1 MLATSLAR
9 DLYRDWYGEEPP
21 PVLPWRIDAIPH
33 TGNPTLPLYTVD
45 RDAWRVTLN
54 LHEGQ
59 MRAWESDSLYTFML
73 AGAQGGKTAF
83 LPWVLARKI
92 LADMAA
98 GSTGGDYL
106 IATSTSQLFN
116 SGFRPVILDTFV
128 HVLGIARMWPS
139 TDFFELRDPA
149 TGEFWAHGA
158 KETMWGRLLL
168 RSAASRDALEGF
180 TAKAAI
186 LDECGQDA
194 FTMYA
199 WEAVEKRLDVNKGPI
214 WAGTTLYNFGWLKQ
228 LIFDPWEEGKLPNV
242 SVVQFPSNINPAF
255 SDERFEEKRA
265 AMQPHR
271 FRMQHEGKF
280 GRPSGAIFTD
290 FVNASRNE
298 GGHLV
303 PRFKP
308 PTEWARYQAVDPG
321 VVNTCRLWAAHDE
334 ADDVYYIYRCLYG
347 GERMY
352 PAEYA
357 AADMELEARNGERVV
372 KRAIGSKQEVHWH
385 ADYRRA
391 GARGVATPDVDR
403 VEEGIDRIITLLRQH
418 RIYFMDDMRD
428 MTDELMDYSRETDE
442 MGNATDK
449 IRDKSSFHR
458 VDALRYLCI
467 QLVRPKRLY
476 NVNVEVR
483 SYV

>member
-33 TGNPTLPLYTVD
+33 TGDPTLALYTVD

-98 GSTGGDYL
+98 GSDGGDYL

-116 SGFRPVILDTFV
+116 SGFRPVILEVFEY
-128 HVLGIARMWPS
+128 VLGIARMWPS
-139 TDFFELRDPA
+139 TDFFELRDPT

-158 KETMWGRLLL
+158 KDRMWGRILL
-168 RSAASRDALEGF
+168 RAAASRGALEGF

-199 WEAVEKRLDVNKGPI
+199 WDAVERRLDVHKGPI

-228 LIFDPWEEGKLPNV
+228 LIFDPWEDGKLPHV
-242 SVVQFPSNINPAF
+242 DVIQFPSVMNPAY
-255 SDERFEEKRA
+255 SLERYEQKRAVNAVAPLQDAARGQVRAPVRRDIHGLHKRA
-265 AMQPHR
+265 AQR
-271 FRMQHEGKF
+271 
-280 GRPSGAIFTD
+280 GRPS
-290 FVNASRNE
+290 
-298 GGHLV
+298 
-303 PRFKP
+303 
-308 PTEWARYQAVDPG
+308 
-321 VVNTCRLWAAHDE
+321 CAAFQ
-334 ADDVYYIYRCLYG
+334 
-347 GERMY
+347 
-352 PAEYA
+352 
-357 AADMELEARNGERVV
+357 AADGMGVLPG
-372 KRAIGSKQEVHWH
+372 
-385 ADYRRA
+385 RRPRHNQRLPLVG
-391 GARGVATPDVDR
+391 GARRG
-403 VEEGIDRIITLLRQH
+403 
-418 RIYFMDDMRD
+418 
-428 MTDELMDYSRETDE
+428 
-442 MGNATDK
+442 
-449 IRDKSSFHR
+449 
-458 VDALRYLCI
+458 
-467 QLVRPKRLY
+467 
-476 NVNVEVR
+476 
-483 SYV
+483 

>member
-1 MLATSLAR
+1 MLEADLAR
-9 DLYRDWYGEEPP
+9 DLYREIYGEEPLP
-21 PVLPWRIDAIPH
+21 ALPWRIQAMPH
-33 TGNPTLPLYTVD
+33 SGDPELPLYTVD
-45 RDAWRVTLN
+45 NARWLITLH

-59 MRAWESDSLYTFML
+59 MRAWQSDSLYTFML

-83 LPWVLARKI
+83 LPWLLARKI
-92 LADMAA
+92 LADMQA

-139 TDFFELRDPA
+139 TDFFELRDPV
-149 TGEFWAHGA
+149 TGEFWARGA
-158 KETMWGRLLL
+158 KELMWGRLLL

-199 WEAVEKRLDVNKGPI
+199 WEAVEKRLDVHKGPI

-228 LIFDPWEEGKLPNV
+228 LIFDPWQESKLPHVNII
-242 SVVQFPSNINPAF
+242 QFPSNINPAF
-255 SDERFEEKRA
+255 SDDRFEEKRA

-280 GRPSGAIFTD
+280 GRPTGAIFDD
-290 FVNASRNE
+290 FINAPRNE
-298 GGHLV
+298 GGHLA
-303 PRFKP
+303 PRFDP
-308 PTEWARYQAVDPG
+308 PTEWARYQGVDPG
-321 VVNTCRLWAAHDE
+321 TINTCRLWAAHDPD
-334 ADDVYYIYRCLYG
+334 ADVYYVYRCLLG
-347 GERMY
+347 GPRMG
-352 PAEYA
+352 ASEYA
-357 AADMELEARNGERVV
+357 ATDIELEGRHGERVV
-372 KRAIGSKQEVHWH
+372 RRAVGARSEIYFRQ
-385 ADYRRA
+385 DYRTA
-391 GARGVATPDVDR
+391 GAEGVVEPNADN

-418 RIYFMDDMRD
+418 RIYFFDDMRD
-428 MTDELMDYSRETDE
+428 LIGELIDYSRETDE
-442 MGNATDK
+442 MGKPSDK

-458 VDALRYLCI
+458 IDALRYLCI
-467 QLVRPKRLY
+467 QLVRPAG
-476 NVNVEVR
+476 NFNMSIEVK